1 MTEEINNMDEQQK
14 IAEVLKKMSD
24 ESGLDIQALT
34 QEYQALI
41 TEVGSPIGALA
52 KLKSSHKFQLGG
64 KTGDFTA
71 RVVGKGK
78 TREGRG
84 YMDLWVQTGEGT
96 FEKAPRRLWDN
107 DKTTYS
113 TGVQLSQVVEYAGK
127 LMPKGDTTIV
137 TSGALNPSTK
147 PFPTVQE
154 LVKSVGSIPL
164 KELDKH
170 AKTNGFVTGVV
181 GKIFSSKYGG
191 GVEIC
196 NPLDIDSVPITVY
209 VEEGTS
215 AVEGQELIVYGYINQ
230 KATGDITINAGGVF

>member
-1 MTEEINNMDEQQK
+1 MILEQFQS
-14 IAEVLKKMSD
+14 VGHDLFSQGLVSSN
-24 ESGLDIQALT
+24 SGNLSIR
-34 QEYQALI
+34 
-41 TEVGSPIGALA
+41 
-52 KLKSSHKFQLGG
+52 LG
-64 KTGDFTA
+64 
-71 RVVGKGK
+71 
-78 TREGRG
+78 
-84 YMDLWVQTGEGT
+84 
-96 FEKAPRRLWDN
+96 DN
-107 DKTTYS
+107 
-113 TGVQLSQVVEYAGK
+113 
-127 LMPKGDTTIV
+127 TII